1 MLAAAI
7 AVAWWEESPADDDTV
22 AGAIRLRRDMHAIC
36 DSCMPQSGAPR
47 RDGTVYWWSEEIAR
61 FREARIRAPR
71 LYTRSRRKRRVNEAT
86 VVRLYGTYRGAQMPL
101 QGAIKEAKRRAWDE
115 LLATLDSD
123 PWGRPYRMV
132 LNKLH
137 PWAAP
142 ATESMVPRFMEEVVG
157 ALFPGTVNEEANREG
172 KEQEPLPP
180 EEEEE
185 LPDIAR
191 S

>member
-22 AGAIRLRRDMHAIC
+22 AGAIRLRR
-36 DSCMPQSGAPR
+36 
-47 RDGTVYWWSEEIAR
+47 VYWWSEEIAR

-142 ATESMVPRFMEEVVG
+142 ATESMVPRF
-157 ALFPGTVNEEANREG
+157 L
-172 KEQEPLPP
+172 
-180 EEEEE
+180 
-185 LPDIAR
+185 
-191 S
+191 